1 MTDRE
6 MKRAHKTYV
15 ARWGTLHPERSIT
28 LDQFRERFA
37 AFESVIDPWITGEGS
52 REGAIRKFAKLLGM
66 KTYVGRSV
74 FAALFDVVDAIHPAS

>member
-6 MKRAHKTYV
+6 MKQAHAAYV
-15 ARWGTLHPERSIT
+15 ERWGTQHPERSIS

-52 REGAIRKFAKLLGM
+52 MEGAIRKFAKLLGM
-66 KTYVGRSV
+66 KPYVGRSV
-74 FAALFDVVDAIHPAS
+74 FSALFDVIDAIHPVS